1 MLLMRNRETRTE
13 SGEIMK
19 TNGKKVVLY
28 IEDDPD
34 YREAIRAMVEAGGYV
49 VVEAMTAE
57 EGLLRYKET
66 KPDLVIVDLMM
77 EEVDAGVGFV
87 KEIRA
92 LRQDVPVFLLSSVGE
107 SLLMNKDYRDLG
119 LSSVLQKPVS
129 SETLLS
135 MIRSRL

>member
-1 MLLMRNRETRTE
+1 MRNRETRTE

>member
-1 MLLMRNRETRTE
+1 MRNRETRTE

-34 YREAIRAMVEAGGYV
+34 YREAIRAMVEAGGYT
-49 VVEAMTAE
+49 VVEACSAE
-57 EGLLRYKET
+57 EGLKRYKET
-66 KPDLVIVDLMM
+66 HPDLVIVDLMM
-77 EEVDAGVGFV
+77 EEVDAGFGFV
-87 KEIRA
+87 KEMRA
-92 LRQDVPVFLLSSVGE
+92 LEQDLPVFLLSSVGE

-135 MIRSRL
+135 MNRSRLAS

>member
-1 MLLMRNRETRTE
+1 
-13 SGEIMK
+13 MK

-28 IEDDPD
+28 VEDDPD
-34 YREAIRAMVEAGGYV
+34 YREAIRAMVEAGGYA
-49 VVEAMTAE
+49 VVEASTAE
-57 EGLLRYKET
+57 EGLIRYEET
-66 KPDLVIVDLMM
+66 RPDLVIVDLMM

-87 KEIRA
+87 KELRA
-92 LRQDVPVFLLSSVGE
+92 LGQDVPVFLLSSVGE

-135 MIRSRL
+135 MIRSRLSA

>member
-1 MLLMRNRETRTE
+1 
-13 SGEIMK
+13 MK

-28 IEDDPD
+28 VEDDPD
-34 YREAIRAMVEAGGYV
+34 YREAIRAMVEAGGYA
-49 VVEAMTAE
+49 VVEASTAE
-57 EGLLRYKET
+57 EGLIRYEET
-66 KPDLVIVDLMM
+66 RPDLVIVDLMM

-87 KEIRA
+87 KELRA
-92 LRQDVPVFLLSSVGE
+92 RGQVVPVFLLSSVGE

-135 MIRSRL
+135 MIRSRLSA